1 MSYWTYIQGTIVVS
15 PMGRTQAEKTYI
27 LNTVLDHLPNVT
39 GSERDMHVTF
49 MQMPGTNNSSS
60 CDEFGMRTNNLRT
73 RYGNRSYKNGWLE
86 AQEDYMLIVNG
97 SLRDREFDQTYK
109 EFMNW
114 ICRLAKRID
123 IWNVLV
129 RIKGYGKEKIINYS
143 DYNNPFLQMFEDT
156 SWVKRRNGEEHPEPN
171 WCEYLMWN
179 RGKNTD
185 LPALLAYKYY
195 ADDENDKYV
204 ESILKGE

>member
-27 LNTVLDHLPNVT
+27 LNTALDHLPNVT
-39 GSERDMHVTF
+39 GSERDMHITF
-49 MQMPGTNNSSS
+49 MQMPGTNSSS
-60 CDEFGMRTNNLRT
+60 SRDEFGMRTNNLRT
-73 RYGNRSYKNGWLE
+73 RYGNRSYEKGWLE
-86 AQEDYMLIVNG
+86 AQDDYMIIVNG
-97 SLRDREFDQTYK
+97 SLRDRELEETYR

-114 ICRLAKRID
+114 ICRLAKRVD
-123 IWNVLV
+123 VWNVLV
-129 RIKGYGKEKIINYS
+129 RIKGYEKEKVINYS
-143 DYNNPFLQMFEDT
+143 DSNNPFLQMFEDT
-156 SWVKRRNGEEHPEPN
+156 SWVKCRNGEEHPEPN

-185 LPALLAYKYY
+185 MPALLAYKYY
-195 ADDENDKYV
+195 EDEENDKYV